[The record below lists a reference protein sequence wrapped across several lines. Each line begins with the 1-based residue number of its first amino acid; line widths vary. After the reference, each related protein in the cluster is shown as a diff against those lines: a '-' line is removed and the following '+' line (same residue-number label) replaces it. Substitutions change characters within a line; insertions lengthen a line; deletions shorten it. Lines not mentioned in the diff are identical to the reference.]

1 MRAVLTTFVLFLIL
15 GMADAGFAASAW
27 KAKEQECIARC
38 PQFPRFGGREDQK
51 AWTERIRKQREYDSC
66 YIGCVK
72 GQMSAWRRPLGP
84 PKDGSQ
90 AYFKRNAF

>member
-1 MRAVLTTFVLFLIL
+1 MRAAMSVFVLFLL
-15 GMADAGFAASAW
+15 FGLADAGFAASAW
-27 KAKEQECIARC
+27 KAKEQACISKC
-38 PQFPRFGGREDQK
+38 PPFPRFGGIEDQK
-51 AWTERIRKQREYDSC
+51 AWTARLKKQQEYDKC

-90 AYFKRNAF
+90 AYFKRNVF